1 MQKGLIRKVV
11 VLTVSVGLVFIGF
24 KFFSV
29 YFLKKAVDSPDN
41 KTKLYYL
48 SKAISMQND
57 EARLIRAMTYIDMKQ
72 STAAMTDLQ
81 YVAKTQ
87 PQYPVTFMYIG
98 NVYYDLGDYP
108 ASLSAYDTAQ
118 RLLPA
123 YIDQELTNNKSAGKL
138 TAAYGLTAN
147 QVADNLRVKLLL
159 DRVGTLAAMRRFA
172 DALIDTEKARAISP
186 ADPYVYLTRSKIYE
200 QIGNKKLAVQDYNQA
215 FMLKKQQE
223 EAMQKISRQIA
234 DRLAK
239 QQTVA
244 KSTAAPAK
252 K

>member
-1 MQKGLIRKVV
+1 MQKGLIRKIV

-29 YFLKKAVDSPDN
+29 YFLKKAVNAPDS

-57 EARLIRAMTYIDMKQ
+57 EARLIRAMTYIDLKQ
-72 STAAMTDLQ
+72 STAALADLR

-98 NVYYDLGDYP
+98 NVYYDLGNYTD
-108 ASLSAYDTAQ
+108 SLAAYDTAQ

-123 YIDQELTNNKSAGKL
+123 YIERELTNNKSAGSL
-138 TAAYGLTAN
+138 AAAYGMTAG
-147 QVADNLRVKLLL
+147 QVADDLRVKLFL
-159 DRVGTLAAMRRFA
+159 DRAGTLVAMRRFA
-172 DALIDTEKARAISP
+172 DALVDTEKARAISP
-186 ADPYVYLTRSKIYE
+186 TDPYVYLTRSKIYE
-200 QIGNKKLAVQDYNQA
+200 LIGNKKFAAQDYNQA
-215 FMLKKQQE
+215 FALKKQRE

-234 DRLAK
+234 ERLAR
-239 QQTVA
+239 Q
-244 KSTAAPAK
+244 AAVSLSSGPAK